1 MARVSRWLFTKSK
14 SLHLQPFVSPLPT
27 LSTVP
32 AGLDYR
38 KLNRGFGK
46 KKTAAKDEWTEKQYR
61 NIEMGSHVR
70 KQQGG
75 LQHPQGSHQDLTA

>member
-1 MARVSRWLFTKSK
+1 MLSRVSQWLFAKSK

-32 AGLDYR
+32 AELDYR
-38 KLNRGFGK
+38 KLSRGFGK
-46 KKTAAKDEWTEKQYR
+46 KKKAAKDECAEEQCR

-75 LQHPQGSHQDLTA
+75 LQHPQGSH